1 MADEQL
7 GALLRRL
14 TLPIYLPAALYASG
28 AAAIIPVI
36 PLVGLQLGLDVPQ
49 VALLVTAAGLVAVA
63 GPLPVGQVA
72 ARVGERTTLLLGGL
86 VSIVAVTGCLVAA
99 LAGTRGPAPG
109 WAAPLFCAGILVM
122 TLGDL
127 TWDLGRQTY
136 LADEIPVQFRARA
149 MTLFGGTMRVGR
161 IIGPLVGAGV
171 ITVWGVASAFA
182 VHLVAALVA
191 LGLMLRFIPPRVPVV
206 HTRDATGPEPQPGR
220 PDVLRPLLLVG
231 GAVLVLT
238 VARTNRDLLLPL
250 IGQQF
255 GHSEAVISLVFAAAA
270 VVELAFILPAG
281 SLMDH
286 FGRAA
291 VLVPCL
297 ALMDVGFWMAPLA
310 TSVAGFVGVSMVF
323 AVGNGLGAGINKT
336 LSADMTPVRNRA
348 GWLGLWNS
356 YTGSGA
362 LFGPG
367 LVALATGV
375 GGVVGASIVTGWA
388 TAAGAAWAMV
398 WLPRL
403 TPGRRRRAS
412 ALSEDGD
419 ASGPG
424 PR

>member
-14 TLPIYLPAALYASG
+14 TLPIYVPAALYASG

-36 PLVGLQLGLDVPQ
+36 PLVGLQLGLDVTQ
-49 VALLVTAAGLVAVA
+49 VALLVAVAGLVAVV
-63 GPLPVGQVA
+63 GPLPVGQAA
-72 ARVGERTTLLLGGL
+72 ARVGERTTLLVGGL
-86 VSIVAVTGCLVAA
+86 VSITAVTACLVAA
-99 LAGTRGPAPG
+99 LAGTDGPVPAWAP
-109 WAAPLFCAGILVM
+109 PLFCAGILVM

-161 IIGPLVGAGV
+161 IVGPLAGAGV
-171 ITVWGVASAFA
+171 ITVWGVASAFV
-182 VHLVAALVA
+182 VHLAAALVA
-191 LGLMLRFIPPRVPVV
+191 LALMFRFIPPRVPVA
-206 HTRDATGPEPQPGR
+206 HAPHAHEPDPAPR
-220 PDVLRPLLLVG
+220 RRDVLRPLLLVG

-250 IGQQF
+250 IGQQY
-255 GHSEAVISLVFAAAA
+255 GHSEAVISLVFAVAA

-281 SLMDH
+281 SLMDR

-297 ALMDVGFWMAPLA
+297 ALMGVGFWMAPLA
-310 TSVAGFVGVSMVF
+310 ASVAGFVGVSLVF

-356 YTGSGA
+356 YTGAG
-362 LFGPG
+362 G
-367 LVALATGV
+367 LVGPAIVAAASGV
-375 GGVVGASIVTGWA
+375 AGVVTASIVTGWA
-388 TAAGAAWAMV
+388 TAFGAAWAAV

-403 TPGRRRRAS
+403 TPGRRRRA
-412 ALSEDGD
+412 DGP
-419 ASGPG
+419 S
-424 PR
+424 

>member
-1 MADEQL
+1 MADAEL
-7 GALLRRL
+7 TALLRRL
-14 TLPIYLPAALYASG
+14 TLPIYVPGALYASG
-28 AAAIIPVI
+28 AAAIIPVV

-49 VALLVTAAGLVAVA
+49 VALLVTVAGLVAVA

-72 ARVGERTTLLLGGL
+72 ARIGERMTLLLGGL
-86 VSIVAVTGCLVAA
+86 VSIAAVAGCLVAA
-99 LAGTRGPAPG
+99 LAGTPGRPWAP
-109 WAAPLFCAGILVM
+109 PLFCAGILVM

-161 IIGPLVGAGV
+161 IVGPLVGAGA
-171 ITVWGVASAFA
+171 ITVWGIASAFV

-191 LGLMLRFIPPRVPVV
+191 LALMFRFIPPRVPVPPAA
-206 HTRDATGPEPQPGR
+206 HTAGPDPAPR
-220 PDVLRPLLLVG
+220 RSDLLRPLLLVG

-255 GHSEAVISLVFAAAA
+255 GHSEAAISLVFAVAA

-281 SLMDH
+281 SLMDR

-297 ALMDVGFWMAPLA
+297 ALMGVAFWMAPLA
-310 TSVAGFVGVSMVF
+310 ASLTGFVGVSLVF

-336 LSADMTPVRNRA
+336 LSADMTPARNRA

-356 YTGSGA
+356 YTGAGGLLGPAIVAAASGA
-362 LFGPG
+362 
-367 LVALATGV
+367 A
-375 GGVVGASIVTGWA
+375 GVVSASIVTGWA
-388 TAAGAAWAMV
+388 TAAGAAWALA
-398 WLPRL
+398 WLPRF
-403 TPGRRRRAS
+403 TPGRRRRTA
-412 ALSEDGD
+412 
-419 ASGPG
+419 GPS
-424 PR
+424 